1 MAFNIVCDKIVKN
14 RPYPAM
20 AVHQARPLT
29 PSWRQFV
36 QHWPHTVPLDL
47 YTYCESHH
55 YQMHLFDLESAWPDQ
70 SWYAVALGWFDFDI
84 DYFALLPATVKH
96 AVLNQQLR
104 ILFFYHE
111 GDNPHQI
118 KSRLDQLVQLHHMPN
133 GCYRFVS
140 ANTAAADL
148 ENFVY
153 FPHHELLFA
162 ERNQHSQPLPV
173 IVRPRRWNF
182 TVLNRTHK
190 WWRATI
196 MADLQAHGVLANS
209 YWSYGAVDTLQESRL
224 DNPLEEDVLGI
235 RSQVDN
241 FVQHAPY
248 FCDDMSTDQ
257 HNDHSVVSAT
267 GFQDSYIHLAI
278 ETHFDA
284 DQSQGTFITEKTFK
298 PIKHGQPFVI
308 AGPAGSVQELRRL
321 GYQTFDSVIDH
332 SYDKIKDNTQR
343 WLTLRQ
349 EIVRLN
355 CTNLEPLFAQC
366 VDQCI
371 YNQKLFVSNRSDRL
385 QQLDYKINERN

>member
-29 PSWRQFV
+29 QAWRQFV

-55 YQMHLFDLESAWPDQ
+55 YQMHLFDLESSWPEH
-70 SWYAVALGWFDFDI
+70 SWYAVALGWFDFGI
-84 DYFALLPATVKH
+84 DYFAILPAVVKQ
-96 AVLNQQLR
+96 AVLDKRLR

-111 GDNPHQI
+111 GDNPANI
-118 KSRLDQLVQLHHMPN
+118 KSRLDLLANMHHMPDQ
-133 GCYRFVS
+133 CYRFVS
-140 ANTAAADL
+140 ANTAASNL

-162 ERNQHSQPLPV
+162 ERNQHHEPLPV
-173 IVRPRRWNF
+173 ITGPRRWKF
-182 TVLNRTHK
+182 TALNRTHK

-196 MADLQAHGVLANS
+196 MADLHARHILDQS
-209 YWSYGAVDTLQESRL
+209 YWSYGAVDTLQESRM
-224 DNPLEEDVLGI
+224 DNPLQEDVLHI
-235 RSQVDN
+235 RSQVDQ

-257 HNDHSVVSAT
+257 HNDHSVVSASA
-267 GFQDSYIHLAI
+267 FQDSYIHIVL

-321 GYQTFDSVIDH
+321 GYYTFDSVIDH
-332 SYDKIKDNTQR
+332 SYDTVQDNTQR
-343 WLTLRQ
+343 WLMLRE
-349 EIVRLN
+349 EIVRL
-355 CTNLEPLFAQC
+355 CSADLESIFAQC
-366 VDQCI
+366 IDQCI
-371 YNQKLFVSNRSDRL
+371 YNQTLFVRNRNDRL
-385 QQLDYKINERN
+385 QQLDDQINDRN